1 MMKLKTLPRG
11 MRLSLATTL
20 MLAWPVYA
28 ADEGQTSQAST
39 PPAEALAGPTVQ
51 TEEAPTVPVL
61 PEPLTLESVMAL
73 PDSISPQILGAQA
86 RQARAQAR
94 YNLQETED
102 NFELNLIGRLGWRE
116 YDFQPEDNHLFGLAL
131 GKEIYDFGRN
141 DAALEAEEKRLVA
154 QNRLYEDE
162 KIQFQ
167 IRLMQ
172 AYFNI
177 ILADFQYRIE
187 NEAMAVAYIAMDKA
201 RDRHELQQLS
211 DVEYIKLQ
219 ADYEKLL
226 VKRSRAS
233 YEQRRTRTYLANLVG
248 QPDRLADKLDFP
260 KLNSITGRPL
270 EDLKHYQDMALAN
283 NPYLQHL
290 EMRLQA
296 AQSDLEG
303 ESLEDKPVFRM
314 DALAG
319 YSSNYAYGREG
330 RWRVDLT
337 MNYPLYD
344 GGVRSA
350 RVSEARA
357 GVQEIQAEIQQYQQT
372 LRDQV
377 ADLYFKLQM
386 AEAEKKQ
393 NTVFGE
399 YSELYLDYSRALY
412 ENESTT
418 DLGDSMVRLSE
429 ANYQV
434 IAQKFRQTLQWAK
447 LDYLTGKQVALE
459 TYK

>member
-1 MMKLKTLPRG
+1 MKLNPLRFTIHSVLV
-11 MRLSLATTL
+11 LSTL
-20 MLAWPVYA
+20 MTSSAMAAEKESGNTPQVTGPVA
-28 ADEGQTSQAST
+28 EQAVM
-39 PPAEALAGPTVQ
+39 PVHPAQG
-51 TEEAPTVPVL
+51 L

-73 PDSISPQILGAQA
+73 PESISPQVMRAKA
-86 RQARAQAR
+86 RYARAKAR
-94 YNLQETED
+94 YDLQETDD
-102 NFELNLIGRLGWRE
+102 NFELDLIGRLGWRE

-131 GKEIYDFGRN
+131 GKELYDFGRN
-141 DAALEAEEKRLVA
+141 DAALEAEKRMSAA
-154 QNRLYEDE
+154 QNELYEDQ

-187 NEAMAVAYIAMDKA
+187 NESMAVAYIAMDKA
-201 RDRHELQQLS
+201 EDRHELNQLS
-211 DVEYIKLQ
+211 DVDYLKLQ

-226 VKRSRAS
+226 VKRTRAS
-233 YEQRRTRTYLANLVG
+233 YEQRRTRTNLANLVG
-248 QPDRLADKLDFP
+248 RPDALPDKLRFP
-260 KLNSITGRPL
+260 SL
-270 EDLKHYQDMALAN
+270 ESVTKRSLDDLGVYQKQALASN
-283 NPYLQHL
+283 LHLHSLQL
-290 EMRLQA
+290 KLQA
-296 AQSDLEG
+296 AESRLNG
-303 ESLEDKPVFRM
+303 ESLEDMPTFRV
-314 DALAG
+314 DALGG

-330 RWRVDLT
+330 RWRFDLT
-337 MNYPLYD
+337 MDYPLYD

-350 RVSEARA
+350 KVSEARA
-357 GVQEIQAEIQQYQQT
+357 EVQTIQAEIHEYEQS

-393 NTVFGE
+393 NKVFGE

-434 IAQKFRQTLQWAK
+434 IAQQFRETLHWAQ
-447 LDYLTGKQVALE
+447 LDYLTGKPVELE
-459 TYK
+459 AYQ